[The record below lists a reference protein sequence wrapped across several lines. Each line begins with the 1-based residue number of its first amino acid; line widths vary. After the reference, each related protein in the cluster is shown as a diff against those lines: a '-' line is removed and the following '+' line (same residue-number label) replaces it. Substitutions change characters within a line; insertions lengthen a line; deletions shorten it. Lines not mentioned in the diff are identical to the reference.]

1 MQSLELVPIFV
12 GAATR
17 HFCVVFSLNECAS
30 MEWDLFEIDG
40 CWCEMWWETEAVLER
55 VVL

>member
-30 MEWDLFEIDG
+30 RDLFEIGG
-40 CWCEMWWETEAVLER
+40 CWWERWWETEAVLER